1 MAIVTQDPQ
10 AVRRAAVGPVESHG
24 ILGLTG
30 ADRVDYLHR
39 MATQDLKSLA
49 AGEGRYTAFLNQKGH
64 LVGEGTVLGR
74 AQDVLVDVAEP
85 SLDAVKELLEKFI
98 IMDDVGVEDLSAKLR
113 VLPLLGS
120 EAAALA
126 DRLAPHAP
134 RAAGRRGIEA
144 LDLWLAASEAE
155 AIRTAAIASG
165 AVALD
170 EGDLEALRIAAG
182 LPRYGLDMDLDRLP
196 MEAGLT
202 RTAINFH
209 KGCYL
214 GQEVV
219 VRATSRGKL
228 QKGLVQLALP
238 PGAGPGTTLSFA
250 GAEVGVVTS
259 AAETWEGRLGLGYLK
274 AAHWNVGE
282 KLATPAGEATVRRIL
297 AAD

>member
-1 MAIVTQDPQ
+1 MTLAGKDPQ

-24 ILGLTG
+24 ILGLGG

-49 AGEGRYTAFLNQKGH
+49 PGEGRYTAFLNQKGH
-64 LVGEGTVLGR
+64 LVGEGSVLAREG
-74 AQDVLVDVAEP
+74 DVLVDVAAP
-85 SLDAVKELLEKFI
+85 SLAAVKELLEKFI
-98 IMDDVGVEDLSAKLR
+98 IMDDVVVEDLSASLR

-120 EAAALA
+120 EAAVLA
-126 DRLAPHAP
+126 ARLAPDAP

-144 LDLWLAASEAE
+144 VDLWLAAAEAE
-155 AIRTAAIASG
+155 SVRSAAIAAG

-170 EGDLEALRIAAG
+170 DGDLEALRIAGG

-202 RTAINFH
+202 RTAISFH

-219 VRATSRGKL
+219 VRATSRGHL

-238 PGAGPGTTLSFA
+238 PGAGPGTPLSAA

-274 AAHWNVGE
+274 RAHWNVGE
-282 KLATPAGEATVRRIL
+282 KLATPAGEATVRRIV
-297 AAD
+297 ATD